1 LPTAYTCSGARDN
14 AGNLTPPVTQPILLN
29 IGFSW
34 LGKSLT
40 TPPATTTASRGS
52 SVQVNF
58 KLTVGSTTLSTLGAV
73 KAIDYRTVDCKR
85 WTSQNPWATAQ
96 PAPGTALSYVPLTTS
111 YNLVWKTPKV
121 TGCYELRITLADNL
135 ENFARIKLT

>member
-1 LPTAYTCSGARDN
+1 MLGSPQRRRQPHPTSNPADPAQHR
-14 AGNLTPPVTQPILLN
+14 LQ
-29 IGFSW
+29 FR

-40 TPPATTTASRGS
+40 TPPATSTASRGS

-96 PAPGTALSYVPLTTS
+96 PAPGTALSYVHCTTS